1 MQVRNVG
8 KWACM
13 LVIAWAGSNA
23 VVACGGSGNGSVFVD
38 GGTGPDDSSV
48 GPRDATSSGGDGP
61 SLVGDDGGGNGDSGG
76 CIPKTCAQLNYD
88 CGKAVS
94 CGQVIDCT
102 GTGTGTGGCTPPES
116 CGGGGTANV
125 CGGASTAD
133 GGPVQCTPTTCNALN
148 YNCGF
153 ASDGC
158 GDALN
163 CNPNDAATGCTPPQY
178 CGGGGFNVCGGSNG
192 LQPDGGVPCTSKT
205 CLGLGYDCGYANDSC
220 GNLLDCNP
228 PSGACPN
235 PQYCGGGGFNV
246 CGGNNGLGVDGAPN
260 CKPSTCAKQGFNC
273 GFAGDGCGGLLTCPT
288 CSGILTCGGGGVPG
302 VCGNNVCTGLCLQ
315 QAACGGGVQTTIQGT
330 VIAGTLAKYGKAD
343 PVPNVIVYVP
353 NAALQAFTPGATCS
367 QCGAQ
372 VTGSPLVETTTAFD
386 GTFTLKN
393 VPSNVPPGAK
403 IPVVI
408 QLGRWRRTFLY
419 DIPSCATTQLGNLVM
434 PHNSGEGDIPLTA
447 IATGSVDSIECV
459 LLKMGVDQA
468 EFTKNTTAPPGRIH
482 LYSTASDYSNANT
495 DGAGASLG
503 NTTPGEA
510 ALMGNGGTFMNYDQI
525 LFPCWGARFTK
536 TAAELGNLVTY
547 ANSGGHFFATH
558 FSYSWLFQNNPFNT
572 VANWNVDADYANGKS
587 PPASVNANVNLPPT
601 NLEGTVFSNWLHLVG
616 AMPNPQTVNITF
628 PRHDVNTVVLPSV
641 DWIDGHDTVTN
652 SFETLHF
659 TFNTPV
665 GQASQCGHVIYSDF
679 HVTNTADSPATV
691 FPAECDANGLTA
703 QEKVLEYMIWDLASC
718 VPGPPTPPTCTP
730 ITCADQNI
738 SCGPA
743 GDGCGNAIT
752 SCGTCTPPQTCGGG
766 GTPGKCGAP
775 DGGTCVAQTCQ
786 QQNIS
791 CGPAGDGCGNEIP
804 NCGNC
809 VPPQTC
815 GGGGVGGQCGFPEAG
830 SCQPET
836 CAQQMIFCGPAGDGC
851 GNEIP
856 SCGTCTPPQTC
867 GGGGTP
873 GVCGA
878 LDAGS
883 CTPKSCAAQ
892 GIQCG
897 TASDTCGNV
906 LQCPNCPSGQTCNTL
921 TGMCVQTSQ

>member
-23 VVACGGSGNGSVFVD
+23 VVACGGSGNSSVFVD
-38 GGTGPDDSSV
+38 GGTASDDSSV

-76 CIPKTCAQLNYD
+76 CIPKTCAQLGYN

-102 GTGTGTGGCTPPES
+102 GTGSGTGGCTPPES
-116 CGGGGTANV
+116 CGGGGAANQ

-133 GGPVQCTPTTCNALN
+133 GGPVMCTPTTCNALG

-178 CGGGGFNVCGGSNG
+178 CGGGGFNQCGGSNG
-192 LQPDGGVPCTSKT
+192 LQPDGGVPCTST
-205 CLGLGYDCGYANDSC
+205 SCSGLGYDCGYANDGC

-260 CKPSTCAKQGFNC
+260 CKPTTCAKQGFNC
-273 GFAGDGCGGLLTCPT
+273 GPAGDGCGGVIQCGLTCP
-288 CSGILTCGGGGVPG
+288 GIFTCGGGGTPG
-302 VCGNNVCTGLCLQ
+302 VCGNNACTGLCLQ
-315 QAACGGGVQTTIQGT
+315 QQNCGGGVLTTITGT
-330 VIAGTLAKYGKAD
+330 VYAGTPPLFGTPD
-343 PVPNVIVYVP
+343 PVPNVVVYVP
-353 NAALQAFTPGATCS
+353 NAPYKAFAPGVTCS
-367 QCGAQ
+367 QCGAE

-393 VPSNVPPGAK
+393 VPTGSS

-408 QLGRWRRTFLY
+408 QLGRWRRKFMVNVPGCVTTALPAGTF
-419 DIPSCATTQLGNLVM
+419 VM

-447 IATGSVDSIECV
+447 FSSGSVDTLECV
-459 LLKMGVDQA
+459 LFKMGVDQA
-468 EFTKNTTAPPGRIH
+468 EFTKNTAVPPGRVH
-482 LYSTASDYSNANT
+482 MYEGN
-495 DGAGASLG
+495 GASLG
-503 NTTPGEA
+503 AGTPAET
-510 ALMGNGGTFMNYDQI
+510 ALMGNGGTFANYDQI
-525 LFPCWGARFTK
+525 LFPCWGSEVIK
-536 TAAELGNLVTY
+536 PGPELSNLVTY
-547 ANSGGHFFATH
+547 ANEGGHFFATH
-558 FSYSWLFQNNPFNT
+558 YSYTWLFNNNPFNT
-572 VANWNVDADYANGKS
+572 TAQWNVNHNSFGAGTAQ
-587 PPASVNANVNLPPT
+587 VQLPPT
-601 NLEGTVFSNWLHLVG
+601 NPEGTIFTEWLHLVG
-616 AMPNPQTVNITF
+616 ALPAPPNLTIAN
-628 PRHDVNTVVLPSV
+628 PRHDVNSVVAPSV
-641 DWIDGHDTVTN
+641 DWMSGPDPGDN
-652 SFETLHF
+652 SAMLYHY

-665 GQASQCGHVIYSDF
+665 GQASQCGHAIFSDF
-679 HVTNTADSPATV
+679 HVANAAVGPGNV
-691 FPAECDANGLTA
+691 FPSECLTNENTGKA
-703 QEKVLEYMIWDLASC
+703 CTLAAPCPMTPQEKVLEFMIWDLASC

-730 ITCADQNI
+730 ITCAIQNI
-738 SCGPA
+738 ACGPA
-743 GDGCGNAIT
+743 SDGCGNLIT

-766 GTPGKCGAP
+766 GVPGQCGAP
-775 DGGTCVAQTCQ
+775 DGGNCVAQTCQ
-786 QQNIS
+786 QQNIA

-804 NCGNC
+804 NCGMC
-809 VPPQTC
+809 SPPQTC
-815 GGGGVGGQCGFPEAG
+815 GGGGIPGQCGFPEAG

-836 CAQQMIFCGPAGDGC
+836 CAQQNIFCGPAGDGC
-851 GNEIP
+851 GGEIP
-856 SCGTCTPPQTC
+856 SCGVCTAPQTC

-873 GVCGA
+873 GQCGS

-906 LQCPNCPSGQTCNTL
+906 LQCPNCPAGQTCNTL
-921 TGMCVQTSQ
+921 TGMCVQNSQ

>member
-1 MQVRNVG
+1 MPVRNVG
-8 KWACM
+8 KWACI

-38 GGTGPDDSSV
+38 GGTASDDAAI
-48 GPRDATSSGGDGP
+48 GMGDATSSGGDGP
-61 SLVGDDGGGNGDSGG
+61 SLVGDDGGGTGDSSA
-76 CIPKTCAQLNYD
+76 CMPKTCAQLGYN

-102 GTGTGTGGCTPPES
+102 GTGRTGGCTPPES
-116 CGGGGTANV
+116 CGGGGQANV
-125 CGGASTAD
+125 CGGASTSD
-133 GGPVQCTPTTCNALN
+133 GGPVMCTPTTCSALG

-178 CGGGGFNVCGGSNG
+178 CGGGGFNQCGGNNG
-192 LQPDGGVPCTSKT
+192 LQPDGGVPCQATT
-205 CLGLGYDCGYANDSC
+205 CSALGYDCGYANDGC

-228 PSGACPN
+228 PSGACPS

-260 CKPSTCAKQGFNC
+260 CKPLTCAKQGFNC
-273 GFAGDGCGGLLTCPT
+273 GFAGDGCGGLLQCGATCP
-288 CSGILTCGGGGVPG
+288 GILTCGGGGVPG
-302 VCGNNVCTGLCLQ
+302 VCGNNACTGLCLQ
-315 QAACGGGVQTTIQGT
+315 QAACTGGVTTTITGT
-330 VIAGTLAKYGKAD
+330 VIAGTPAKYGAPD
-343 PVPNVIVYVP
+343 PVPNVVVYVP
-353 NAALQAFTPGATCS
+353 NGPLQAFAPGATCS

-393 VPSNVPPGAK
+393 VPSNVPPGAQ

-408 QLGRWRRTFLY
+408 QLGRWRRTFKF
-419 DIPSCATTQLGNLVM
+419 DIPSCATTAVGNLVM

-447 IATGSVDSIECV
+447 ISTGSVDSIECV
-459 LLKMGVDQA
+459 MLKMGVDQA
-468 EFTKNTTAPPGRIH
+468 EFTMSTAAKPGRIH
-482 LYSTASDYSNANT
+482 IYSTASDYSNANT

-503 NTTPGEA
+503 GTTPGEA

-536 TAAELGNLVTY
+536 TSAELGNLVTY
-547 ANSGGHFFATH
+547 ANGGGHFFATH
-558 FSYSWLFQNNPFNT
+558 FSYTWLFQNNPFNLT
-572 VANWNVDADYANGKS
+572 ANWNVNHSAANSMTGDIQ
-587 PPASVNANVNLPPT
+587 PPPT
-601 NLEGTVFSNWLHLVG
+601 NPEGTIFSNWLHLVG
-616 AMPNPQTVNITF
+616 AMPNPQNIAITY
-628 PRHDVNTVVLPSV
+628 PRHDVNTVVAPSV
-641 DWIDGHDTVTN
+641 DWIDGNDTVTK

-691 FPAECDANGLTA
+691 FPAECDASGLTA

-718 VPGPPTPPTCTP
+718 VPGPPAPPNCTP
-730 ITCADQNI
+730 ITCQDQNI

-743 GDGCGNAIT
+743 GDGCGNEIT

-830 SCQPET
+830 TCQPET
-836 CAQQMIFCGPAGDGC
+836 CAQQNIFCGPAGDGC
-851 GNEIP
+851 GGEIP
-856 SCGTCTPPQTC
+856 SCGMCTAPQTC

-873 GVCGA
+873 GQCGS
-878 LDAGS
+878 LDAGTCS
-883 CTPKSCAAQ
+883 PKSCAAQ